1 MALHLSIEQTWELR
15 KPLSRASGTRFSIP
29 AAGEVG
35 PREQRRRKCRCGA
48 SGLRGPRLLVP
59 RGAASRSAQRGSLP
73 GPGALA
79 APSPLFPRVP
89 LPPGRRGALARAGGG
104 GWGLRAG
111 GRGLGAEGR
120 GSPTRR
126 LAGAEPGKAAS
137 VPRLQQRA
145 VWLQATSTPWRPSP
159 PRKARA
165 PEGPSRGL
173 SRARRLTHRAISR
186 AAACTAGT
194 C

>member
-59 RGAASRSAQRGSLP
+59 RGAASALSAARLA
-73 GPGALA
+73 PGAGR
-79 APSPLFPRVP
+79 PGSTEPPVSTCTTSPWSPRC
-89 LPPGRRGALARAGGG
+89 AGKS
-104 GWGLRAG
+104 R

-173 SRARRLTHRAISR
+173 SRASRLTHRAISR

>member
-59 RGAASRSAQRGSLP
+59 RGAASALSAAQLA
-73 GPGALA
+73 PGAGR
-79 APSPLFPRVP
+79 PGSTEPPVSTGTTSPWSPRCA
-89 LPPGRRGALARAGGG
+89 GKRR
-104 GWGLRAG
+104 

-120 GSPTRR
+120 GSGAGGWGLRAGGHPHRDWRALSRERR
-126 LAGAEPGKAAS
+126 HLCRGCSNEPCGSK
-137 VPRLQQRA
+137 RLPHHGGRLSPA
-145 VWLQATSTPWRPSP
+145 KREP
-159 PRKARA
+159 PRGRLRA
-165 PEGPSRGL
+165 FPG
-173 SRARRLTHRAISR
+173 R
-186 AAACTAGT
+186 AA
-194 C
+194 